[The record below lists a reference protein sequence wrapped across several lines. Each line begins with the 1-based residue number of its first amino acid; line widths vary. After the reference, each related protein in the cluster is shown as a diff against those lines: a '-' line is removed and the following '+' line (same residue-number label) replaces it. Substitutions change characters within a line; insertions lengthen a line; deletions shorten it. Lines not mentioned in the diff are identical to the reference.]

1 VQEFSG
7 ILDTKVIVFVMF
19 ICNYSAP
26 KVRIIIAWGFAA
38 GAGVYDVKALS
49 GRIKKI
55 APSPRALPW
64 ALIKRPF
71 RAE

>member
-26 KVRIIIAWGFAA
+26 TGRIIIAWGNAP

-49 GRIKKI
+49 GRIKKM
-55 APSPRALPW
+55 APSLHPGRCPGL
-64 ALIKRPF
+64 
-71 RAE
+71 